1 MGENFPNP
9 FNLDLAEF
17 MRMLQSPDELARI
30 MRMLQSPGPVNMEVA
45 RETAESMANIDPE
58 TGAARSEPPV
68 DPDAAQA
75 FDDVVRA
82 VQLMVT
88 EATGI
93 SAALTVPAR
102 SVDRKTWS
110 NLTLTGLEP
119 VFGALAA
126 ALGRTDPEPDADPAG
141 PSALGASPFG
151 AAFSP
156 DMLLTMMM
164 PLLLGGWA
172 GSMIGLLSHRALGQF
187 DLPLPLDQPPTLLFV
202 THNVDAFAQEWSLPL
217 DELRYA
223 LALREVVHG
232 AQRAVPWVRE
242 RLVRGASEY
251 VGGYEVHADE
261 IQAQFGGINPAD
273 PASME
278 AISNLTDP
286 DALLGAMRSDR
297 QVPLLADLQRF
308 VSVIEGYTD
317 VVVESI
323 GERMVSAH
331 GRLDEALRRHRL
343 ERGDATGFVDRLLG
357 LELDRGHYEAGVA
370 FCRGVMERSD
380 GSLDQLNR
388 IWSAESMVPTASELE
403 APGLWIAR
411 IDLPD
416 TP

>member
-1 MGENFPNP
+1 MGEGFPNP
-9 FNLDLAEF
+9 FNPFDLDLSE
-17 MRMLQSPDELARI
+17 I

-45 RETAESMANIDPE
+45 RRTAETMAKLDMATGEQRLEPPIDPN
-58 TGAARSEPPV
+58 ASR
-68 DPDAAQA
+68 A

-82 VQLMVT
+82 VQLMVS

-102 SVDRKTWS
+102 AVDRPTWS
-110 NLTLTGLEP
+110 SLTLTALEP
-119 VFGALAA
+119 VLGALAA
-126 ALGRTDPEPDADPAG
+126 ALGTNPDPDANINPR
-141 PSALGASPFG
+141 GAPT
-151 AAFSP
+151 AFSP
-156 DMLLTMMM
+156 DMLFAMMM

-187 DLPLPLDQPPTLLFV
+187 DLPLPLEGAPTLLFIP
-202 THNVDAFAQEWSLPL
+202 HNVDAFAQEWSLPL

-242 RLVRGASEY
+242 RLLRCASAY
-251 VGGYEVHADE
+251 VGAYEVQADAME
-261 IQAQFGGINPAD
+261 SQLGGFD
-273 PASME
+273 PSDPSSME
-278 AISNLTDP
+278 AIANLADP
-286 DALLGAMRSDR
+286 DVLLGAMRSDR
-297 QVPLLADLQRF
+297 QKPLLAELQRF
-308 VSVIEGYTD
+308 VSVLEGYTD

-323 GERMVSAH
+323 GERMMTSH

-380 GSLDQLNR
+380 GTLDQLNR
-388 IWSAESMVPTASELE
+388 IWSDESMVPTEAELV
-403 APGLWIAR
+403 APGLWLAR

>member
-1 MGENFPNP
+1 MGEGFPNP
-9 FNLDLAEF
+9 FNLDLSE
-17 MRMLQSPDELARI
+17 I

-45 RETAESMANIDPE
+45 RRTAETMANVDAATGESRVEAPIDPDE
-58 TGAARSEPPV
+58 SR
-68 DPDAAQA
+68 A

-82 VQLMVT
+82 VQLMVS

-93 SAALTVPAR
+93 SGALTVSDR
-102 SVDRKTWS
+102 SVDRATWS
-110 NLTLTGLEP
+110 SLTLAGLEP
-119 VFGALAA
+119 VLGALAA
-126 ALGRTDPEPDADPAG
+126 AFGRTNSDSNPQPAA
-141 PSALGASPFG
+141 PT

-156 DMLLTMMM
+156 DMLFAMMM

-187 DLPLPLDQPPTLLFV
+187 DLPLPLDGPPTLLFI

-232 AQRAVPWVRE
+232 AQRSVPWVRE
-242 RLVRGASEY
+242 RLLRCASDY
-251 VGGYEVHADE
+251 VGAYEVQADAME
-261 IQAQFGGINPAD
+261 AQFGGVD
-273 PASME
+273 PSDPSSME
-278 AISNLTDP
+278 AIANLADP
-286 DALLGAMRSDR
+286 DVLLGSMRSAR
-297 QVPLLADLQRF
+297 QGPLLEELQRF
-308 VSVIEGYTD
+308 VSVLEGYTD
-317 VVVESI
+317 VVVEAI
-323 GERMVSAH
+323 GERMVTSH

-380 GSLDQLNR
+380 GTLDQLNR
-388 IWSAESMVPTASELE
+388 IWSDASMVPTEAELV
-403 APGLWIAR
+403 APGLWLAR